1 MHSTEQNR
9 LFPIFLKAG
18 ELDMLIVG
26 GGEVA
31 LEKLTFLLKSSPDA
45 RVKILAPEIRDEI
58 LDLCRRYNLVKIQ
71 ERYAV
76 DFLNNTDVVIAATN
90 DSLVNL
96 QIYKDCKSR
105 RILVNVPDTPE
116 ICDFYLGGI
125 VTKGHLKIA
134 ISTNGK
140 SPTLAKRLR
149 QLFEEVFP
157 ENINELLINLHTYRK
172 TLKLD
177 FKEKV
182 DHLNEITKKMIEQ
195 T

>member
-1 MHSTEQNR
+1 MHSTEHNM

-18 ELDMLIVG
+18 ELDILIVG

-58 LDLCRRYNLVKIQ
+58 LELCRQYNLVSIQ
-71 ERYAV
+71 ESYAV
-76 DFLNNTDVVIAATN
+76 DFLKNTDVVIAATN
-90 DSLVNL
+90 DSLVNQ

-105 RILVNVPDTPE
+105 RILVNVADTPE

-140 SPTLAKRLR
+140 SPTMAKRLR

-182 DHLNEITKKMIEQ
+182 DHLNELTKKWIEQ